1 MNSVGVAKQ
10 IVPRPTAF
18 ASMGAVADAA
28 FVSLADSVNMRSS
41 LTSVGGDFLGS
52 LNFLFGVVGEEN
64 LEVVVDWG
72 VVTLSDLTA
81 SGPAGD
87 ATPTANPDE
96 FAFSLDDADK
106 TIFYIDDGGK
116 DYIIPHLYAA
126 FDLIVTPNDR
136 NGRELNPGLI
146 GVRFSVAQHESIN
159 VWGGATPDV
168 PSFDPLGAP
177 EPFVV
182 SDANGQLVT
191 PTAVA
196 LALLSSTDTNP
207 LHQLS
212 QEAAQLPFSNLDATP
227 SGTPVGLAE
236 WEFLTGPAPGFVAFA
251 PQERPTTDIPLAES
265 QEALVLV
272 SEISGDVE
280 FGAGAASE
288 AAVGTE
294 VYLQIRRHFELDADA
309 EIVIPTIRNNTFI
322 SNRDSFETFI
332 RDNPELSD
340 GSGYE
345 VWLITE
351 TSGQKVER
359 PIVKFEITGGRPGPA
374 TEELPQTFEP
384 YELKELEFEQP
395 VDPLPS
401 GENGDDR
408 PDAETSQTRVSS
420 DGTMPV
426 GPQQTDSGDMTDDSD
441 EDEDVQD
448 EAVEQA
454 VSGLLLTGFT
464 KAARWRRQVERK
476 QLELRRVARVVRKMD
491 DGSGIELKNE
501 PEATSQ
507 MAALYSATDG
517 E

>member
-1 MNSVGVAKQ
+1 M
-10 IVPRPTAF
+10 
-18 ASMGAVADAA
+18 
-28 FVSLADSVNMRSS
+28 
-41 LTSVGGDFLGS
+41 
-52 LNFLFGVVGEEN
+52 
-64 LEVVVDWG
+64 
-72 VVTLSDLTA
+72 
-81 SGPAGD
+81 
-87 ATPTANPDE
+87 
-96 FAFSLDDADK
+96 
-106 TIFYIDDGGK
+106 
-116 DYIIPHLYAA
+116 
-126 FDLIVTPNDR
+126 
-136 NGRELNPGLI
+136 
-146 GVRFSVAQHESIN
+146 
-159 VWGGATPDV
+159 
-168 PSFDPLGAP
+168 
-177 EPFVV
+177 
-182 SDANGQLVT
+182 
-191 PTAVA
+191 
-196 LALLSSTDTNP
+196 
-207 LHQLS
+207 
-212 QEAAQLPFSNLDATP
+212 
-227 SGTPVGLAE
+227 
-236 WEFLTGPAPGFVAFA
+236 AFA

-507 MAALYSATDG
+507 MAALHSATDG